1 MRKFREWM
9 HTTGRNKVIAVV
21 FFDCDAIVLY
31 YFIVERD
38 GYIGATKSDCFAKVS
53 EKKKL
58 LAEIPLA
65 VPILIQP

>member
-21 FFDCDAIVLY
+21 FLIAIAIVLH

-38 GYIGATKSDCFAKVS
+38 GYIGAGKPNPTGFAKVS
-53 EKKKL
+53 ERRDYWRRFHW
-58 LAEIPLA
+58 
-65 VPILIQP
+65 QSRS